1 MDEVFLKANQAKS
14 HTYKEYEYLEYDRK
28 AIKQSSNIFT
38 TKDPELEE
46 LENSDSDQDV
56 DKKPLESDEDEL
68 VRRLKLIKLAIAS
81 DHLVKA
87 TKEKKDLE
95 AEKEKKA
102 KVTIKADFDP
112 LNPMKAAKA

>member
-1 MDEVFLKANQAKS
+1 
-14 HTYKEYEYLEYDRK
+14 
-28 AIKQSSNIFT
+28 
-38 TKDPELEE
+38 
-46 LENSDSDQDV
+46 
-56 DKKPLESDEDEL
+56 
-68 VRRLKLIKLAIAS
+68 
-81 DHLVKA
+81 LVKA